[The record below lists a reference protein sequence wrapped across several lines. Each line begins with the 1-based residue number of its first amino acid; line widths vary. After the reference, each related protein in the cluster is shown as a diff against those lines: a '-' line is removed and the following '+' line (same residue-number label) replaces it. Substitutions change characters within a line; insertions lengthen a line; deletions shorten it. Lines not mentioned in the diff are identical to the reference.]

1 MACVSTRRRPHKP
14 GQASRDQGSA
24 PQALDNLDLRRHSAA
39 RAGLVALG
47 IGAGTSVLTA
57 LLIVLSAGPSPETPG
72 SLRVSNVAVI
82 LLLGLLIGIAAG
94 AVLAIP
100 ASLATLVLRPTMIV
114 SRGRARL
121 VAGVL
126 GAAGALTLAL
136 AVRFWLLSSEFVDR
150 SLLWYLLIPAV
161 VTVAA
166 SALAGPWVANRQVS
180 RRRPGTPRSD
190 VSPRQ

>member
-1 MACVSTRRRPHKP
+1 MSTRRRPHKP

-47 IGAGTSVLTA
+47 IGAGTGVLTA
-57 LLIVLSAGPSPETPG
+57 LLIVLSAAGPSPETPG

-190 VSPRQ
+190 ASPRQ